1 MSEYAGDVQE
11 QVRQLAHEFAA
22 AELRPHVERW
32 DRERALDPTVLASL
46 AELGFFGMLVPEEY
60 GGLGFDVP
68 ASLAVLEELAWG
80 EPAVALL
87 VSIHNAYGVELLV
100 RHGSEEQRRRWLGP
114 MAGGEVVACAALA
127 EPEADSEL
135 AGLSTR
141 AVRSGGGWT
150 LDGMKSW
157 VTNGR
162 GAGLA
167 VVAARTDES
176 GGNGGETGV
185 GVFLIPTDAPGYE
198 VEGRETTMGL
208 RAAEIVTVR
217 LRGVAV
223 GADSLVGDPAA
234 GSAYLAAARDLGR
247 LGMAA
252 IALGIARA
260 ALEHAVAYADQ
271 REQFGQKLREF
282 EGVQFKLADMATR
295 VEAARALLQ
304 RAAAE
309 RSSRAAAMAKLFAS
323 EAAMWV
329 TTQAVQIFGGY
340 GYMRDYP
347 VEKLMRDAK
356 ATELCE
362 GTSETQRVMIA
373 RELYR

>member
-1 MSEYAGDVQE
+1 
-11 QVRQLAHEFAA
+11 
-22 AELRPHVERW
+22 
-32 DRERALDPTVLASL
+32 
-46 AELGFFGMLVPEEY
+46 
-60 GGLGFDVP
+60 
-68 ASLAVLEELAWG
+68 
-80 EPAVALL
+80 
-87 VSIHNAYGVELLV
+87 
-100 RHGSEEQRRRWLGP
+100 
-114 MAGGEVVACAALA
+114 
-127 EPEADSEL
+127 
-135 AGLSTR
+135 
-141 AVRSGGGWT
+141 
-150 LDGMKSW
+150 
-157 VTNGR
+157 
-162 GAGLA
+162 
-167 VVAARTDES
+167 
-176 GGNGGETGV
+176 
-185 GVFLIPTDAPGYE
+185 
-198 VEGRETTMGL
+198 MGL

-234 GSAYLAAARDLGR
+234 GSAYVAAARDLGR

-252 IALGIARA
+252 IAVGIARA

-309 RSSRAAAMAKLFAS
+309 RSPRAVAMAKLFAS

>member
-1 MSEYAGDVQE
+1 MSEHAGEVLE
-11 QVRQLAHEFAA
+11 QARQLAHEFAE

-68 ASLAVLEELAWG
+68 TSVAVLEELAWG
-80 EPAVALL
+80 EPTVALL
-87 VSIHNAYGVELLV
+87 VSIHNAYGVELLL
-100 RHGSEEQRRRWLGP
+100 RHGSEEQRRRWLEP
-114 MAGGEVVACAALA
+114 MARGEVVACLALA

-141 AVRSGGGWT
+141 AVRSGDGWT
-150 LDGMKSW
+150 LDGTKSW

-167 VVAARTDES
+167 VVAARTDEP
-176 GGNGGETGV
+176 GAKGGEAGI

-234 GSAYLAAARDLGR
+234 GSAYVAAARDLGR

-252 IALGIARA
+252 IAVGIARA

-309 RSSRAAAMAKLFAS
+309 RSPRAAAMAKLFAS